1 MSALLYLA
9 AGAVFTYVAV
19 YYGWFRAARCTWT
32 GTLSGKT
39 AVVTGN
45 MSHLRDA
52 VSMRTYVSFR
62 TNFPPE
68 NSNSNVQRVNIWI

>member
-1 MSALLYLA
+1 MSALLCLV

-19 YYGWFRAARCTWT
+19 YYGWFRAARVTWS

-45 MSHLRDA
+45 RPHVLCDVLKRLASTH
-52 VSMRTYVSFR
+52 VSFG
-62 TNFPPE
+62 TNSPTY
-68 NSNSNVQRVNIWI
+68 RG